1 MVGVYKDEL
10 NSVLTYEKT
19 EGDMILE
26 NLEVL
31 HKSFGKGTVV
41 ATNGKY
47 ITVKFESASK
57 TFVYPDIFEK
67 FLTLAD
73 GTVSDEILADLDCTK
88 AAKQRELD
96 KKNEENIRAMTRGIV
111 IPGKENLSP
120 DSDEEEGR
128 NRNNENEEA

>member
-1 MVGVYKDEL
+1 MVRVDL
-10 NSVLTYEKT
+10 QV
-19 EGDMILE
+19 M
-26 NLEVL
+26 
-31 HKSFGKGTVV
+31 HKSFGLGVIT
-41 ATNGKY
+41 AINGKY

-73 GTVSDEILADLDCTK
+73 GTVSDEILADLDSTK
-88 AAKQRELD
+88 AAKQKELD